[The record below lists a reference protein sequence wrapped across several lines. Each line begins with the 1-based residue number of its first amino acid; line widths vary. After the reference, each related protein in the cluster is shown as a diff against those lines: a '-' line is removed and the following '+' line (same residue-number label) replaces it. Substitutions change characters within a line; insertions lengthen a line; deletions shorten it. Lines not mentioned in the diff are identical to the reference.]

1 MNLKEL
7 QRSLWAE
14 YEEKR
19 NIEALRQRQAQDLI
33 YQNHPYLK
41 SLEEDYGKM
50 KLEIVK
56 AVLKNPEMGQEADLK
71 LAELEE
77 DFTITKDSML
87 KELGFESDPR
97 LPQYECQLCKDTG
110 ETDQGLCLCYKQKLA
125 SRIFQQEYER
135 GKGQASLSKMSFS
148 IYSTKKEKEGLSQ
161 RDNIL
166 GIVEDLNKFVQDFD
180 SNLEGTN
187 IIFSGQVS
195 QGKTYLSAALA
206 MELIEKG
213 RLVIYQTV
221 PSLLELLRELA
232 WNYNENSVEL
242 KKMIYD
248 CDMLI
253 LDDLGKETINDYSRR
268 QLFHILNM
276 RYTARKST
284 LISSNLELLDIEK
297 IYGDAFFTRLMER
310 CIVPN
315 FFGPD
320 LRLGG

>member
-166 GIVEDLNKFVQDFD
+166 GIVE
-180 SNLEGTN
+180 
-187 IIFSGQVS
+187 I
-195 QGKTYLSAALA
+195 
-206 MELIEKG
+206 G
-213 RLVIYQTV
+213 RAHV
-221 PSLLELLRELA
+221 
-232 WNYNENSVEL
+232 
-242 KKMIYD
+242 
-248 CDMLI
+248 
-253 LDDLGKETINDYSRR
+253 
-268 QLFHILNM
+268 
-276 RYTARKST
+276 
-284 LISSNLELLDIEK
+284 
-297 IYGDAFFTRLMER
+297 
-310 CIVPN
+310 
-315 FFGPD
+315 
-320 LRLGG
+320 